1 MQGSCGTLDADL
13 TFLGFS
19 LLTEN
24 EEVEMDNEIKM
35 DNLNAVFLSSFL
47 MLSPLHSILTNTLQ
61 GRVYFPFAGEETEA

>member
-47 MLSPLHSILTNTLQ
+47 MLSPLHSILTNTLVT
-61 GRVYFPFAGEETEA
+61 RSCLLKRLVF